1 MHGEPRKVV
10 LSGLVVGA
18 VAIAAYVSPAGRHW
32 LSVDE
37 PSVDSGGESVRHAR
51 GDIMSGAI
59 TSGPVVAGGTA
70 DAALSGGLQ
79 AARSSLQRNDLA
91 AAQAQLDAVAATH
104 KNDGQVAALRRE
116 VLTRAQATQQAQAQT
131 APQEDP
137 KATHTSPSLPLKGH
151 RSRERHYATRDYSS
165 HASGYA
171 TKRRGVETQAM
182 GASGD
187 RMAGSNVS
195 LDESTVMTSRARPVA
210 PTIRVGQGL
219 SSAPAVP
226 PLILQTPPAAVVE
239 QPSPSSY
246 QTELTAQAPLQST
259 SLQPTAPG
267 GTLLKS
273 DGPKTR
279 EQVRDEI
286 VRARSNGSLPAF
298 GNPDPAGPGGAPSL
312 VNAQRP

>member
-1 MHGEPRKVV
+1 MQGEPRKVV
-10 LSGLVVGA
+10 LSGLVVGV

-32 LSVDE
+32 LSVDD
-37 PSVDSGGESVRHAR
+37 PSVDNGGESVRHVR

-59 TSGPVVAGGTA
+59 TSGPVVANSRS

-104 KNDGQVAALRRE
+104 KHDGQVAALQRE
-116 VLTRAQATQQAQAQT
+116 VLTRAQATQQAQT
-131 APQEDP
+131 ATQEDP
-137 KATHTSPSLPLKGH
+137 KATRTSPASPPKGH
-151 RSRERHYATRDYSS
+151 RSRERRYATRDYSS
-165 HASGYA
+165 RASGYA
-171 TKRRGVETQAM
+171 TKRRGVEAQAM
-182 GASGD
+182 SASGD
-187 RMAGSNVS
+187 RMAGSNGP
-195 LDESTVMTSRARPVA
+195 LDESAVTTSRARPIA
-210 PTIRVGQGL
+210 PPVRVGQGL

-226 PLILQTPPAAVVE
+226 PPILQTPPAAVVE
-239 QPSPSSY
+239 QPSPFNR
-246 QTELTAQAPLQST
+246 QAELTAQAPLQST

-267 GTLLKS
+267 GTVLKS

-279 EQVRDEI
+279 EQVREEI

>member
-1 MHGEPRKVV
+1 MYGEPRKVV

-18 VAIAAYVSPAGRHW
+18 VAIAAYVSPSGRQW
-32 LSVDE
+32 LSADE
-37 PSVDSGGESVRHAR
+37 PGVGSGGESARHTR

-59 TSGPVVAGGTA
+59 TSGPVVVRGAP
-70 DAALSGGLQ
+70 DAVLSSELQ
-79 AARSSLQRNDLA
+79 AARSSLQRNDFG

-104 KNDGQVAALRRE
+104 KNDGQVAALQRE
-116 VLTRAQATQQAQAQT
+116 VQVRAQASQQAQVVA
-131 APQEDP
+131 QEDP
-137 KATHTSPSLPLKGH
+137 KATRTSSSSPVKGH
-151 RSRERHYATRDYSS
+151 HSRERHYAARDYSGR
-165 HASGYA
+165 ASGYA
-171 TKRRGVETQAM
+171 TKRRAVETQAT
-182 GASGD
+182 GASVD
-187 RMAGSNVS
+187 RIAGSS
-195 LDESTVMTSRARPVA
+195 APLDEPAVMTSRARAVA

-226 PLILQTPPAAVVE
+226 PLIVQTPPGVSVE
-239 QPSPSSY
+239 QVSPSNR
-246 QTELTAQAPLQST
+246 QAELTAQAPLQST

-279 EQVRDEI
+279 EQVREEI

>member
-37 PSVDSGGESVRHAR
+37 PSMDSGGEAARHAR

-59 TSGPVVAGGTA
+59 TSGPVLAGGA
-70 DAALSGGLQ
+70 SDAALSSGLQ
-79 AARSSLQRNDLA
+79 AARSSLQRNDLG

-104 KNDGQVAALRRE
+104 KNDGQVAALQRE
-116 VLTRAQATQQAQAQT
+116 VQARAQASPQAQVVAL
-131 APQEDP
+131 EEP
-137 KATHTSPSLPLKGH
+137 KATRTSAPVKGH
-151 RSRERHYATRDYSS
+151 HSRERRYATRDYSS
-165 HASGYA
+165 RASGYA
-171 TKRRGVETQAM
+171 TKRRGVGTQVT
-182 GASGD
+182 GSSGD
-187 RMAGSNVS
+187 RMAASNVP
-195 LDESTVMTSRARPVA
+195 LDEPTVLTSRARTIA

-219 SSAPAVP
+219 ASAPAVP
-226 PLILQTPPAAVVE
+226 PLILQTPPAAGVE
-239 QPSPSSY
+239 QASPSNR
-246 QTELTAQAPLQST
+246 QAELTAQAPLQST

-273 DGPKTR
+273 EGPKTR
-279 EQVRDEI
+279 EQVREEI

>member
-18 VAIAAYVSPAGRHW
+18 LAIAAYVSPSGRHW
-32 LSVDE
+32 LSADE
-37 PSVDSGGESVRHAR
+37 PGVGSADESAPHAR

-59 TSGPVVAGGTA
+59 TSGPVMARAASDT
-70 DAALSGGLQ
+70 ALSNGLQ

-104 KNDGQVAALRRE
+104 KNDGQLAALQRE
-116 VLTRAQATQQAQAQT
+116 VQTRAQASQQARVET
-131 APQEDP
+131 QEAP
-137 KATHTSPSLPLKGH
+137 KATRTSPSLPAKGH
-151 RSRERHYATRDYSS
+151 RSRDRHYAARDYSGR
-165 HASGYA
+165 ASGDA
-171 TKRRGVETQAM
+171 SRRRGVETQVSNA
-182 GASGD
+182 AGD
-187 RMAGSNVS
+187 RMAGSSVL
-195 LDESTVMTSRARPVA
+195 LDESTVMTSRARGMP

-226 PLILQTPPAAVVE
+226 PLILQTPPGASVE
-239 QPSPSSY
+239 QASPSNR
-246 QTELTAQAPLQST
+246 QTELTAQAPSQPT

-279 EQVRDEI
+279 AQVREEI

>member
-18 VAIAAYVSPAGRHW
+18 LAIAAYVSPSGRHW
-32 LSVDE
+32 LSADE
-37 PSVDSGGESVRHAR
+37 SGVGSGDESAPHAR

-59 TSGPVVAGGTA
+59 TSGPVVARA
-70 DAALSGGLQ
+70 ASDAVLSNGLQ

-104 KNDGQVAALRRE
+104 KNDGQVAALQRE
-116 VLTRAQATQQAQAQT
+116 VQTRAQASQPAQVVTQENLET
-131 APQEDP
+131 MR
-137 KATHTSPSLPLKGH
+137 TSRSLPAKGH
-151 RSRERHYATRDYSS
+151 RSRERHDAARDYSGRV
-165 HASGYA
+165 SGYA
-171 TKRRGVETQAM
+171 TRRRAVETQLA

-187 RMAGSNVS
+187 RMAASS
-195 LDESTVMTSRARPVA
+195 ALPDEPAVMTSRVRSVTPA
-210 PTIRVGQGL
+210 IKVGQGL

-226 PLILQTPPAAVVE
+226 PLILQTPPAASVE
-239 QPSPSSY
+239 QPSPSSH

-279 EQVRDEI
+279 AQVREEI